1 MKKSN
6 NPQIQRQTRI
16 RAKLLARVDRPRLTV
31 NRSNS
36 HIFAQI
42 IDLSGKVLAAFG
54 SLSLRGEK
62 ATKQSIKI
70 NKTVQATEVGK
81 KLGEIA
87 KKNNVS
93 EVVFD
98 RGSYRYHGRVKALAE
113 AVRAAGIKF

>member
-31 NRSNS
+31 NRSNT

-54 SLSLRGEK
+54 SHALKSK
-62 ATKQSIKI
+62 T
-70 NKTVQATEVGK
+70 NKTEMSVEVGK

>member
-31 NRSNS
+31 NRSNT

-54 SLSLRGEK
+54 SQALKSK
-62 ATKQSIKI
+62 T
-70 NKTVQATEVGK
+70 NKTEMSVEVGK